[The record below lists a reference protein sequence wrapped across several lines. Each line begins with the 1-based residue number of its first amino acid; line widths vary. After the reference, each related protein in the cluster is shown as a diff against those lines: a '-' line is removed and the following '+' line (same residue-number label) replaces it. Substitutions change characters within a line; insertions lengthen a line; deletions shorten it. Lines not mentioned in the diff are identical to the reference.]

1 MKTRLRA
8 MSALIVLACAAGA
21 THAIAAET
29 PLPAGVVAVVNGV
42 PIPQSQ
48 FDAVLKAT
56 GQPDTPALRAQVKR
70 DLIVKQLLAQAAD
83 KANYGSRPEVLG
95 AVKRV
100 RDDAATDL
108 FVRDALRPQPVT
120 DAQVKA
126 RYDAIVASA
135 GQFEYR
141 AEVIAV
147 GDAATANAAQA
158 QLKQGTAFADVAKAF
173 NTTPNGGVAQWVS
186 LKTPLAQGNTGGLPL
201 SLAQTIASMQAGA
214 TTGPI
219 QVGNAYVIVKLDEK
233 RKTVVPTFEQ
243 AKGVLRQQLDAQAT
257 ERALGT
263 LVDKLASQAKIEQ

>member
-8 MSALIVLACAAGA
+8 MSAIIVLACAAGA

-48 FDAVLKAT
+48 FDTALKAT

-70 DLIVKQLLAQAAD
+70 DLIVRQLLAQAAE

-100 RDDAATDL
+100 REDAATDL
-108 FVRDALRPQPVT
+108 YVRDALRAQPIT
-120 DAQVKA
+120 DAQLKA

-147 GDAATANAAQA
+147 DDAAKANAALA
-158 QLKQGTAFADVAKAF
+158 QLKQGTAFADVAQAF

-186 LKTPLAQGNTGGLPL
+186 LKTPLAQGNTAGLPL
-201 SLAQTIASMQAGA
+201 PLAQTIASMQAGA

-233 RKTVVPTFEQ
+233 RKTVVPSFDQ

-257 ERALGT
+257 ERALGA

>member
-8 MSALIVLACAAGA
+8 MSAIIVLACAAGA

-42 PIPQSQ
+42 PIAQSQ
-48 FDAVLKAT
+48 FDTALKAT

-70 DLIVKQLLAQAAD
+70 DLIVRQLLAQAAE

-100 RDDAATDL
+100 REDAATDL
-108 FVRDALRPQPVT
+108 YVRDALRAQPIT
-120 DAQVKA
+120 DAQLKA

-147 GDAATANAAQA
+147 DDAAKANAALA

-173 NTTPNGGVAQWVS
+173 NTTTNGGVAQWVS
-186 LKTPLAQGNTGGLPL
+186 LKTPLAQGNTAGLPL
-201 SLAQTIASMQAGA
+201 PLAQTIASMQAGA

-233 RKTVVPTFEQ
+233 RKTVVPSFDQ

-257 ERALGT
+257 ERALGA
-263 LVDKLASQAKIEQ
+263 LVDKLAAQAKIEQ

>member
-8 MSALIVLACAAGA
+8 MSAIIVLACAAGA

-42 PIPQSQ
+42 PIAQSQ
-48 FDAVLKAT
+48 FDTALKAT

-70 DLIVKQLLAQAAD
+70 DLIVRQLLAQAAE

-100 RDDAATDL
+100 REDAATDL
-108 FVRDALRPQPVT
+108 YVRDALRAQPIT
-120 DAQVKA
+120 DAQLKA

-147 GDAATANAAQA
+147 DDAAKANAALA
-158 QLKQGTAFADVAKAF
+158 QLKQGTAFADVAQAF

-186 LKTPLAQGNTGGLPL
+186 LKTPLAQGNTAGLPL
-201 SLAQTIASMQAGA
+201 PLAQTIASMQAGA

-233 RKTVVPTFEQ
+233 RKTVVPSFDQ
-243 AKGVLRQQLDAQAT
+243 AKGVLRRQLDAQAT
-257 ERALGT
+257 ERALGA

>member
-8 MSALIVLACAAGA
+8 MSAIIVLACAAGA

-48 FDAVLKAT
+48 FDTALKAT

-70 DLIVKQLLAQAAD
+70 DLIVRQLLAQAAE

-100 RDDAATDL
+100 REDAATDL
-108 FVRDALRPQPVT
+108 YVRDALRAQPIT
-120 DAQVKA
+120 DAQLKA

-147 GDAATANAAQA
+147 DDAAKANAALA
-158 QLKQGTAFADVAKAF
+158 QLKQGTAFADVAQAF

-186 LKTPLAQGNTGGLPL
+186 LKTPLAQGNTAGLPL
-201 SLAQTIASMQAGA
+201 PLAQTIASMQAGA

-233 RKTVVPTFEQ
+233 RKTVVPSFDQ
-243 AKGVLRQQLDAQAT
+243 AKGVLRRQLDAQAT
-257 ERALGT
+257 ERALGA
-263 LVDKLASQAKIEQ
+263 LVDKLAAQAKIEQ

>member
-8 MSALIVLACAAGA
+8 MSAIIVLACAAGA

-48 FDAVLKAT
+48 FDTALKAT

-70 DLIVKQLLAQAAD
+70 DLIVRQLLAQAAE

-100 RDDAATDL
+100 REDAATDL
-108 FVRDALRPQPVT
+108 YVRDALRAQPIT
-120 DAQVKA
+120 DAQLKA

-147 GDAATANAAQA
+147 DDAAKANAALA

-173 NTTPNGGVAQWVS
+173 NTTTNGGVAQWVS
-186 LKTPLAQGNTGGLPL
+186 LKTPLAQGNTAGLPL
-201 SLAQTIASMQAGA
+201 PLAQTIASMQAGA

-233 RKTVVPTFEQ
+233 RKTVVPSFDQ
-243 AKGVLRQQLDAQAT
+243 AKGVLRQQLDAQAS
-257 ERALGT
+257 ERALGA
-263 LVDKLASQAKIEQ
+263 LVDKLASEAKIEQ